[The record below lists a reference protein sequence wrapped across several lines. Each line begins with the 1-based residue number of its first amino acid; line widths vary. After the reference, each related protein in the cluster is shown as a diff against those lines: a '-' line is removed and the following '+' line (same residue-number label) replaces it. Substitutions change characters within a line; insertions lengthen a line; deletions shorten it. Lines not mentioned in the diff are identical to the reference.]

1 MTSNKETGQEKTT
14 ENNRLYKR
22 LLSQRYRE
30 PKQT

>member
-1 MTSNKETGQEKTT
+1 MTSNKETGQGKTA

-22 LLSQRYRE
+22 LLNLRYRE